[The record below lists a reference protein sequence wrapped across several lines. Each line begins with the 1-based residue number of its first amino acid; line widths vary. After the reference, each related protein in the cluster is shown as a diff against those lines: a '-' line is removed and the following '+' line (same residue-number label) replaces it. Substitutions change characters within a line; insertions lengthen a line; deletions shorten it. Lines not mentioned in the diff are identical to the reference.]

1 MSRIKVNSITNKTE
15 DGQVEFTR
23 GIEIPVGKTFSV
35 EGNFGVT
42 GILTATSY
50 IGNDINVSGAV
61 NAASFSGDGS
71 SLTGLIP
78 LTGNKI
84 LAFKKILGFDEYRA

>member
-35 EGNFGVT
+35 
-42 GILTATSY
+42 
-50 IGNDINVSGAV
+50 
-61 NAASFSGDGS
+61 
-71 SLTGLIP
+71 
-78 LTGNKI
+78 
-84 LAFKKILGFDEYRA
+84 